1 MMGYMSALSK
11 FNKGDQTT
19 IRIKRD
25 GKFLSFDVNF

>member
-1 MMGYMSALSK
+1 MSALSK

-25 GKFLSFDVNF
+25 SEFLSFDLNF